1 MPGPSPSVTCAVA
14 GSASARMGRPDRPAS
29 CPPRVVSGALDQ
41 ISNSADAVV
50 PRPTTPILDA
60 AWSGVITGWLT
71 HAATAMRDA
80 PGLPRVGVPTLYL
93 WRAYKA
99 AAWHVLP
106 STLTLLLESEHLC
119 GLFGL
124 DAPLPDTLCA
134 PLLDAVRGEMA
145 RAAAAG
151 SPLQQDGDVLMDYL
165 EGCMQQRTRDVLAN
179 PLLRPLFDALHEVA
193 LRKPPLTHVGNIA
206 DPAAPSV
213 TEGRRVG
220 H

>member
-14 GSASARMGRPDRPAS
+14 GSVSRPDRPAS
-29 CPPRVVSGALDQ
+29 CPARVVSGALDQ

-50 PRPTTPILDA
+50 PRPTTPLLDA

-119 GLFGL
+119 RLFGL
-124 DAPLPDTLCA
+124 DAPLPDTVCA

-151 SPLQQDGDVLMDYL
+151 SPLQQDGEALMRFL
-165 EGCMQQRTRDVLAN
+165 EGCMQQPAREVLAN

-193 LRKPPLTHVGNIA
+193 LRKPALTHVGNVA
-206 DPAAPSV
+206 DPAARSV
-213 TEGRRVG
+213 TEGRRG
-220 H
+220 AH